1 MLNRAVDILP
11 VGMSLESHKKG
22 GWKNKPSMS
31 GADAADAYTGG
42 QAKFTASL
50 RDAKMA
56 VSVWSCMRCDFHAF
70 GFDGDEQSKRKRW
83 KNACS
88 MMEKHHKKCLCG
100 SGAAAAAAA
109 AAAAG
114 PAAAAPPAVAVS
126 TTTAG
131 VEMGSAA
138 ATASA
143 PRVAPACPPC
153 ASTSTTG
160 ASTSTPIRRDS
171 RVMVSGWRA
180 GKPIPGRVTCVED
193 GLLLVALDDEG
204 AGECEFSPS
213 CVRLMTEVE
222 EWQIANAA
230 ADSAPALSH
239 AARRAALGLFPP
251 SALSHVQAALIYQAV
266 LSYIQERW
274 RRSVRRRRMRLRR
287 RIRQRRPTRVPPEAA
302 SGARAR
308 AKRLCP
314 LPARRNQTAWRV
326 ARRVARRR

>member
-1 MLNRAVDILP
+1 MRGDKIADNTRSCLVGVELKSGRAFTRQLP
-11 VGMSLESHKKG
+11 DRNKQSELRAASRHLVRMSLVSHRKG

-31 GADAADAYTGG
+31 GADAAEAYTGG

-100 SGAAAAAAA
+100 SGAAAAAVA

-138 ATASA
+138 ATAST

-251 SALSHVQAALIYQAV
+251 RCSLSCSSCLCIKQCSLIF
-266 LSYIQERW
+266 
-274 RRSVRRRRMRLRR
+274 RS
-287 RIRQRRPTRVPPEAA
+287 
-302 SGARAR
+302 GGGRA
-308 AKRLCP
+308 
-314 LPARRNQTAWRV
+314 
-326 ARRVARRR
+326 